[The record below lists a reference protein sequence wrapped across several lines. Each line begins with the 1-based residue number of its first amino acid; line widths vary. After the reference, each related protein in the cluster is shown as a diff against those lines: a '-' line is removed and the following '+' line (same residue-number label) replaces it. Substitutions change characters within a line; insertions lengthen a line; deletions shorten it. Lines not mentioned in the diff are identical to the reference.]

1 LYRYPDNPIITRQDI
16 KSRHPALQDVSS
28 VFNPGGVRYE
38 GQFLLLLRV
47 QNRARETF
55 FVKALSKDG
64 IHFVISDLP
73 VQILHLERCKH
84 RIYHIYDARI
94 TADKSGFYHVFCAM
108 DTDKGCW
115 LGYFRSEDFDS
126 LDFIGLASEPDT
138 RNGVL
143 LPGTNYRFERPNK
156 HIGADGV
163 KTGSR
168 IVCSKSLDM
177 LHWQE
182 VAEVFSGRPHYW
194 DELIGSGPPP
204 LLCEAGWLH
213 IYHGVATHFGS
224 SNIYQAGIS
233 LQDKDRPWITLARG
247 RYNILEP
254 RENYE
259 LCGQVPNVIFPSAA
273 IPLSDSPVLDND
285 TPIYIYYGAADTAV
299 ALAITTPAELIAQA
313 LAQ

>member
-28 VFNPGGVRYE
+28 VFNPGGVRHE

-55 FVKALSKDG
+55 FVKALSEDG
-64 IHFVISDLP
+64 IHFSSSDLP

-84 RIYHIYDARI
+84 MIYHIYDARI
-94 TADKSGFYHVFCAM
+94 TADTAGFYQVFCAM
-108 DTDKGCW
+108 DTDKGCF

-143 LPGTNYRFERPNK
+143 LPGTDYRFERPNK
-156 HIGADGV
+156 HVGTDGV

-168 IVCSKSLDM
+168 IVCSKSRDM

-194 DELIGSGPPP
+194 DELIGSG
-204 LLCEAGWLH
+204 LHHCSVKRAGCTSITVWP
-213 IYHGVATHFGS
+213 
-224 SNIYQAGIS
+224 
-233 LQDKDRPWITLARG
+233 RTLAAPISIRPASLYKTERG
-247 RYNILEP
+247 PGLPWPVDAIMYWNPVKAMNL
-254 RENYE
+254 
-259 LCGQVPNVIFPSAA
+259 AA
-273 IPLSDSPVLDND
+273 KCPM
-285 TPIYIYYGAADTAV
+285 
-299 ALAITTPAELIAQA
+299 
-313 LAQ
+313 